1 MDEGTFWNPTVLK
14 PRCIDARMTWQGTF
28 RVPDLTDPETY
39 KFSLALVALPYYCH
53 PLPRHWEF
61 GHETSKHNFGRFPNP
76 SKWGVDSLGHELA
89 KSKLLVS
96 KTTRMEHWKGGNQL
110 YQSIAQNLVARIHD
124 HLLKEEEPRLRV
136 WRDDRLEDALVAK
149 LDNFSK
155 SHQYS
160 IEGRWKQELQ
170 RHGFDAR
177 LLPQIIIEPVYQA
190 VLDEIAEPNELEQA

>member
-1 MDEGTFWNPTVLK
+1 
-14 PRCIDARMTWQGTF
+14 MTWQGTF
-28 RVPDLTDPETY
+28 SGPELTDLKTY

-61 GHETSKHNFGRFPNP
+61 GHETSEHNLGQFPDP
-76 SKWGVDSLGHELA
+76 HRRGADFLGYEWSKN
-89 KSKLLVS
+89 KLLVS

-110 YQSIAQNLVARIHD
+110 YQSIAQNLVTRIQD

-136 WRDDRLEDALVAK
+136 WRDDRLADALVAK
-149 LDNFSK
+149 LDSFSK

-190 VLDEIAEPNELEQA
+190 VLDDIAEPDELEQA